1 MSSIADFLNSD
12 VFAVAGASR
21 DKSKYGYQVFRA
33 LLDSGRKV
41 YPINPNAQ
49 EIEGYL
55 AFSSIAALPEMPQS
69 LSVVTPPSITETII
83 GQAIEAGIQ
92 GSQCHRVPTIARCL
106 VPLCPLCLAGL
117 VVVVGGVPVE
127 EEEEVV
133 VVVVEIEGKKEE
145 RKEE

>member
-21 DKSKYGYQVFRA
+21 DTSKYGYQVFRA

-49 EIEGYL
+49 EIEGHL
-55 AFSSIAALPEMPQS
+55 AFSSIDALPEMPQS
-69 LSVVTPPSITETII
+69 LSVVTPPPITEKII

-92 GSQCHRVPTIARCL
+92 NIWMQPGAESAAGSRLARE
-106 VPLCPLCLAGL
+106 AGL
-117 VVVVGGVPVE
+117 NVIDDGSCLLVSLALE
-127 EEEEVV
+127 
-133 VVVVEIEGKKEE
+133 KHK
-145 RKEE
+145 R